1 MTTIVLADDHQ
12 VVRQALRAL
21 LETEPDFHVIGE
33 AGDGLETVRLVER
46 LQPDSL
52 VLDLMMGDI
61 NGLEVTRQVSK
72 RSPRTRVVIL
82 SMYGNEAYVVE
93 ALRVG
98 ARAYVLKESSSGEL
112 VRAIREA
119 VAGRHYLGPPMSEQ
133 AIKTYMQKTESTML
147 NPYDMLTTREREVLH
162 LVVQGCSNAEI
173 GRRLYISPRTVE
185 IHRAN
190 MMHKLNLSTQAELIR
205 YALQRGILPADS

>member
-1 MTTIVLADDHQ
+1 MTTIVLADDHH

-52 VLDLMMGDI
+52 VLDLMMSDI

-98 ARAYVLKESSSGEL
+98 AKAYVLKESTSGEL

-119 VAGRHYLGPPMSEQ
+119 VAGRHYLGAPMSEQ

-147 NPYDMLTTREREVLH
+147 NSYDMLTTREREVLH

>member
-1 MTTIVLADDHQ
+1 MTTIVLADDHH

-98 ARAYVLKESSSGEL
+98 AKAYVLKESTSGEL